1 MNKIKLVIFSL
12 VLTLSLVNIF
22 NIGILIK
29 ENYDLGTMKIKLK
42 KISQENSNLEIS
54 LSQIS
59 NLELVRDNFQD
70 LEFERIAKVYYIKPS
85 VVSVAEK

>member
-12 VLTLSLVNIF
+12 VLVLSLINIF

-29 ENYDLGTMKIKLK
+29 ENYDLGTMKIKLRE
-42 KISQENSNLEIS
+42 ISQENNNLEIS

-59 NLELVRDNFQD
+59 NLELVKDNFQD
-70 LEFERIAKVYYIKPS
+70 SGFERIAKVYYIKPS